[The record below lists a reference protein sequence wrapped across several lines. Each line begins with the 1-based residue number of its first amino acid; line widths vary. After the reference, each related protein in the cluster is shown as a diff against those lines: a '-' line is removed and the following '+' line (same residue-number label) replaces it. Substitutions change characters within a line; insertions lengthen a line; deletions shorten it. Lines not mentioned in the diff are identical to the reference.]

1 MLNRNQNGCTTEVKR
16 IGFYPTRRR
25 LLRTLPAKR
34 HVHLSFRKALLAC
47 ILIFAIVFE
56 NRGRCQ
62 EPMHPVQT
70 SPAVPVGNTTKT
82 ADAPSAG
89 KSGSDVLP
97 PSTPQL
103 GALNKWDGLP
113 VRRISFAGVDAA
125 RLDPQK
131 LNLAQTTAA
140 PLRREAVEKSLRQ
153 LFATGIFETI
163 LVEAVPIDSGVALT
177 FRGTPRS
184 FVGAVSVEGA
194 KGATLNAQLQRVSE
208 LAAGTRFTQAK
219 LSKAVESMR
228 RTLSDNGFHE
238 PTITSTLTPHPEEQ
252 LIDIALHVV
261 SGPQARVGSV
271 QVTGD
276 PGMSQGEF
284 RTHAHLRTGS
294 HMDHDTIDHA
304 MTSVMKRYQKHDRL
318 EAELKLSAQ
327 QYDTETKRTKL
338 GFTAN
343 QGPVVHVLVDGAS
356 LSPEK
361 VKHIIPLFEEGTV
374 DDDLL
379 NEGDRRLRDFYQR
392 LGYFDVKVDHE
403 QKSITEDSVTIL
415 YHVHLGSR
423 RRLENVSVAGNS
435 YFSAATLK
443 ELLSVHAAGGLD
455 HHGAYNQALVSADI
469 RALQGLYQNN
479 GFSQVKIV
487 AETHSDTQGKAS
499 LKGQPLPL
507 TVIYRIAEGDQQRV
521 GAVRLEGAEHSDP
534 SALLK
539 ELNTIA
545 GQLLSPQNL
554 AGDRDELLNDY
565 YSRGFDQVRV
575 EVVQQT
581 QAENPSKVDVTFRIH
596 EGQQIFVRKVLLSGL
611 QYTRPDTVAKAITLH
626 PGDPLNETALA
637 ETQRNLYEFALF
649 NEVDTAIEN
658 PTGGET
664 YKTVLLQASEARR
677 WALTYG
683 GGFEVQTGTPQNN
696 CTGLNL
702 RKISCGNTPSIS
714 PRVLLDITR
723 NSLFGRDQSAS
734 LRGTYGLL
742 EQKIDLLYQVPHF
755 YGSQNF
761 GFTASA
767 GYAKSLDVT
776 TYVAKK
782 FESGARWT
790 EHFNTPGSFL
800 SRANTLIYEFDFRV
814 IRVDKDNLQVALVE
828 LTPLATAQTV
838 AGPSLTWIR
847 DTRDSPLDAHR
858 GTYTSF
864 QEFLSDA
871 SLGAKVQFNRLDLSN
886 SSFYSFKKGRFVL
899 ARNSRYGQ
907 ERAFG
912 KDSEMLIPLPERL
925 YAGGPTSL
933 RGFSLNSAGP
943 RDPETG
949 YPVGGAGTL
958 INSTELRLPPPTLPL
973 LGNTVSFV
981 LFHDMGNVFSNAS
994 DAWASALRFYQP
1006 NRDTCKNPEILPDNA
1021 PYNSTGLKS
1030 PCSFNYFSHAPGVG
1044 MRYHTPVG
1052 PIRLDFSYNLNTPIY
1067 PVAYNYSNSAPK
1079 TVGEAN
1085 HFNFFFSLGQTF

>member
-1 MLNRNQNGCTTEVKR
+1 MKR
-16 IGFYPTRRR
+16 RG
-25 LLRTLPAKR
+25 
-34 HVHLSFRKALLAC
+34 HLSFRKALLAC
-47 ILIFAIVFE
+47 ILIFGIGFE

-62 EPMHPVQT
+62 GPVNPSPS
-70 SPAVPVGNTTKT
+70 SPALSAVSATK
-82 ADAPSAG
+82 DAAGPPAG
-89 KSGSDVLP
+89 KSGSDVVL
-97 PSTPQL
+97 PSTFQL
-103 GALNKWDGLP
+103 DALSKWEGLL
-113 VRRISFAGVDAA
+113 VHGIRVVGVDAG

-131 LNLAQTTAA
+131 LSLAQTTGV
-140 PLRREAVEKSLRQ
+140 PLRRESVEKSLRQ

-163 LVEAVPIDSGVALT
+163 QLEGLAVDSGVDLI
-177 FRGTPRS
+177 FRGTPRT
-184 FVGAVSVEGA
+184 FIGAVSVEGA
-194 KGATLNAQLQRVSE
+194 RGTTLNAQLQRASE
-208 LAAGTRFTQAK
+208 LAPGTRFTQAK
-219 LSKAVESMR
+219 LSKAIESMR
-228 RTLSDNGFHE
+228 RTLADNGFHE
-238 PTITSTLTPHPEEQ
+238 STITSALTPHTEEQ
-252 LIDIALHVV
+252 LVDIALHVV
-261 SGPQARVGSV
+261 SGPQTRVGAV

-294 HMDHDTIDHA
+294 RMEHDTIDHA
-304 MTSVMKRYQKHDRL
+304 MTSVMKRYQKQDRL
-318 EAELKLSAQ
+318 EAEIKLTTQ
-327 QYDTETKRTKL
+327 QYDAETKKTKL

-361 VKHIIPLFEEGTV
+361 VKRVIPLFEEGTV

-379 NEGDRRLRDFYQR
+379 NEGDRRLRDYYQR
-392 LGYFDVKVDHE
+392 LGYFDVKVGHE
-403 QKSITEDSVTIL
+403 QRDITQDSVTIL

-423 RRLENVSVAGNS
+423 RRLETVSVAGNH
-435 YFSAATLK
+435 YFNATTLK
-443 ELLSVHAAGGLD
+443 ELLAVHAAGGLD
-455 HHGAYNQALVSADI
+455 HHGVYSQALIAADI

-479 GFSQVKIV
+479 GFSQVKIT
-487 AETHSDTQGKAS
+487 AETHSDPQGKAS
-499 LKGQPLPL
+499 LKGKPLPM
-507 TVIYRIAEGDQQRV
+507 TVVYRIAEGEQQRV
-521 GAVRLEGAEHSDP
+521 GSVRLEGVEQTDP
-534 SALLK
+534 ASLLK
-539 ELNTIA
+539 ELNTVA

-554 AGDRDELLNDY
+554 AGDRDELMNLY
-565 YSRGFDQVRV
+565 LSRGFEQVQV
-575 EVVQQT
+575 EIMQT
-581 QAENPSKVDVTFRIH
+581 TETSDASKVDVVFRIQ

-611 QYTRPDTVAKAITLH
+611 KYTRPDTVAKAITLH

-637 ETQRNLYEFALF
+637 ETQRNFYEFALF

-683 GGFEVQTGTPQNN
+683 GGFEAQSGPAQLNCGT
-696 CTGLNL
+696 
-702 RKISCGNTPSIS
+702 KGNPPCVSM
-714 PRVLLDITR
+714 RVLLDVTR
-723 NSLFGRDQSAS
+723 NGIFGRDQSAS

-755 YGSQNF
+755 IGHQNVGLTF
-761 GFTASA
+761 SG
-767 GYAKSLDVT
+767 GYANSADVS
-776 TYVAKK
+776 TYVARKL
-782 FESGARWT
+782 EGGMRWT
-790 EHFNTPGSFL
+790 EHFDTPGSFL
-800 SRANTLIYEFDFRV
+800 SKANTLIYEFNFRS
-814 IRVDKDNLQVALVE
+814 IKVDEANLQVAQSE
-828 LTPLATAQTV
+828 RDSLATAQRV

-864 QEFLSDA
+864 QEFLS
-871 SLGAKVQFNRLDLSN
+871 SVPLGAQVQFNRIDLSN
-886 SSFYSFKKGRFVL
+886 SSFHSFKKGRFVL

-912 KDSEMLIPLPERL
+912 QGSEMLIPLPERL
-925 YAGGPTSL
+925 YAGGATSL
-933 RGFSLNSAGP
+933 RGFSINAAGP

-958 INSTELRLPPPTLPL
+958 INSTEFRFPPPTLPIV
-973 LGNTVSFV
+973 GNSVSVV

-1006 NRDTCKNPEILPDNA
+1006 NRDTCKNPEVLPADS
-1021 PYNSTGLKS
+1021 PSNSTGLKS
-1030 PCSFNYFSHAPGVG
+1030 PCSFNYFAHAPGVG

-1067 PVAYNYSNSAPK
+1067 PIAHNPPIVTGPNS
-1079 TVGEAN
+1079 VGEAK